1 MKISTFVAPSIGLSV
16 LLGLSAQG
24 ATTFSYDFQS
34 ETNGDHFAGGGV
46 DGWTQSNANPSAF
59 GSTSPLAYIS
69 AKDFGNGS
77 SNAGFLGTQFG
88 NTSPNTST
96 TVSGALNV
104 AGAPLPL
111 RGVGVSFNLGID
123 DNSADAF
130 LGRDGFS
137 VALRDSANANIAQ
150 IVLTPT
156 VGDNETWD
164 VAVGIGNAVP
174 SATSATVNA
183 SSGYIFKVDFSAGAT
198 DFSYGASG
206 GALPNAPFATLGGVG
221 LSDLG
226 NIAMTH
232 NPLAAEGTSAN
243 SLIFDNIAVSIPEP
257 SSAALLILGSAFL
270 FGRRRS

>member
-24 ATTFSYDFQS
+24 ATTFSYDFES
-34 ETNGDHFAGGGV
+34 EIDGDLFTGGV
-46 DGWTQSNANPSAF
+46 TGWTQNNANPSAF
-59 GSTSPLAYIS
+59 GSTSPLAYIGI
-69 AKDFGNGS
+69 KDFGAGA

-88 NTSPNTST
+88 NTSPNIST

-104 AGAPLPL
+104 SGAPLPL
-111 RGVGVSFNLGID
+111 RGVGVSFNLGIE

-156 VGDNETWD
+156 VGDNEVWD

-226 NIAMTH
+226 TIAMTH
-232 NPLAAEGTSAN
+232 NPLGAEGTSAH

>member
-24 ATTFSYDFQS
+24 ATTFSYDFES
-34 ETNGDHFAGGGV
+34 EIDGDLFTGDV
-46 DGWTQSNANPSAF
+46 TGWTQDNANPSAF
-59 GSTSPLAYIS
+59 GSTSPLAYIGI
-69 AKDFGNGS
+69 KDFGAGA

-88 NTSPNTST
+88 NTSPNIST

-104 AGAPLPL
+104 SGAPLPL
-111 RGVGVSFNLGID
+111 RGVGVSFNLGIE

-156 VGDNETWD
+156 VGDNEVWD

-206 GALPNAPFATLGGVG
+206 GALPNVPFATLGGVG

-226 NIAMTH
+226 TIAMTH
-232 NPLAAEGTSAN
+232 NPLGAEGTSAH

>member
-16 LLGLSAQG
+16 LLSLSAQG
-24 ATTFSYDFQS
+24 ATTFSYDFES
-34 ETNGDHFAGGGV
+34 EIDGDFFTGGV
-46 DGWTQSNANPSAF
+46 TGWTQDNANPSAF
-59 GSTSPLAYIS
+59 GSTSPLAYIGIR
-69 AKDFGNGS
+69 DFGSGL
-77 SNAGFLGTQFG
+77 SNVGFLGTQRG
-88 NTSPNTST
+88 NISPNIST

-111 RGVGVSFNLGID
+111 RGVGVSFNLGIE
-123 DNSADAF
+123 DNSADSF
-130 LGRDGFS
+130 TGRDEFS
-137 VALRDSANANIAQ
+137 VALKDSANANIAQ

-156 VGDNETWD
+156 VGNNETWD

-183 SSGYIFKVDFSAGAT
+183 SSGYIFNVDFSAGAT
-198 DFSYGASG
+198 DFSYGASAG
-206 GALPNAPFATLGGVG
+206 GLTSVTFATLGGVG

-226 NIAMTH
+226 TIAMTH
-232 NPLAAEGTSAN
+232 NPLDDEGTSAH

>member
-34 ETNGDHFAGGGV
+34 ETDGDFFAGGGV

-59 GSTSPLAYIS
+59 GSTSPLAYIGV
-69 AKDFGNGS
+69 KDFGGGV
-77 SNAGFLGTQFG
+77 SNAGFLGTKYG

-111 RGVGVSFNLGID
+111 RGVGVSFNLGIED
-123 DNSADAF
+123 SSADPF
-130 LGRDGFS
+130 TGRDGFS
-137 VALRDSANANIAQ
+137 VALRDSASVNIAQ

-156 VGDNETWD
+156 VGDNEAWD

-183 SSGYIFKVDFSAGAT
+183 NAGYVFKVDFSAGAT
-198 DFSYGASG
+198 DFSYAASG
-206 GALPNAPFATLGGVG
+206 GGLPNVPFATLGGVG

-226 NIAMTH
+226 TIAMTH
-232 NPLAAEGTSAN
+232 NPLSAEGTSAH
-243 SLIFDNIAVSIPEP
+243 SLIFDDIAVSIPEP